1 MTVLVFEAAA
11 AGAGVVSPN
20 VLVHADRHPGAL
32 FPVCGEL
39 RGIRAVHLL
48 EVAVGLGSRARLTG
62 IRGIPERDECAEK
75 ERQDFLVEF
84 FKHLREEVVALKL
97 VHHQRVFLL
106 IGGVLDALTEIVHI
120 PQVLLPVVIY
130 IIEDDA
136 AAEGLRDFTAF
147 SLICL
152 LEVH

>member
-1 MTVLVFEAAA
+1 M
-11 AGAGVVSPN
+11 
-20 VLVHADRHPGAL
+20 
-32 FPVCGEL
+32 
-39 RGIRAVHLL
+39 HLL

-62 IRGIPERDECAEK
+62 IGGIPERDECTEK
-75 ERQDFLVEF
+75 ERKDFLVEL

-97 VHHQRVFLL
+97 VNHQRVFLL
-106 IGGVLDALTEIVHI
+106 IGCVLDALTEIVHI